1 MGGNSPRRI
10 KADFQQTGTH
20 FKTRDLAGHG
30 VHTARQRL
38 TKRAVLAAR
47 GGAAL
52 LQYLPIERNALAF
65 ATLEEAEELCFL
77 LVKVFLRIDP
87 PVDREPAFLRH
98 DIEAGPASALAA
110 EHQNRVASLFC
121 TRREVCCT
129 ALHFALQLL
138 KPPDDI

>member
-1 MGGNSPRRI
+1 GIGGNPPRRI

-20 FKTRDLAGHG
+20 FKARDLAGHG

-52 LQYLPIERNALAF
+52 LQYLPIERSALAF
-65 ATLEEAEELCFL
+65 ATLAGADVACLH
-77 LVKVFLRIDP
+77 LVKVFLGIDP
-87 PVDREPAFLRH
+87 PVDSEPAFLRH

-110 EHQNRVASLFC
+110 EHQNRVA
-121 TRREVCCT
+121 
-129 ALHFALQLL
+129 
-138 KPPDDI
+138 